1 MLLSPSRKRSNTNFT
16 VEQIAKR
23 LDDRSEGLTE
33 SGAVV
38 SYRRAMQQAT
48 VWACVRIIS
57 ESIASLPIELV
68 RKNADGTIEPVT
80 GHPALD
86 LLHTPNDWQ
95 TCHEFIQQNVIW
107 VELRGNG
114 YAYKVRDG
122 GGRVRRLMPIS
133 EDYVDVEQ
141 LGDWSLEYYIG
152 SEHPQVSGKFGP
164 DRIMHWRNFALDS
177 YKGLST
183 IGYAREAVGL
193 ALQTETHGARLFRQ
207 GAQGGLTLE
216 HPGKLSDEAFARLK
230 ESVRTDWEGARNAWR
245 TKILEEGMKVGN
257 LGMTNEDSQ
266 FLETRKFQKEEIA
279 SLFGVPMFLL
289 NSENTTTWGTGLEQ
303 ITKSF
308 IRFTLGPRLSRIS
321 QLFAHELLLPNERR
335 NLMFRFNTDSFTL
348 GDFKERMDG
357 YRSGIESGVMN
368 PNEARAK
375 EGMNPRE
382 NGNVYRKPV
391 NIDIEGQSHGQD
403 DEEALP

>member
-1 MLLSPSRKRSNTNFT
+1 MLLSPRNKRNTTFSVEEISRRI
-16 VEQIAKR
+16 E
-23 LDDRSEGLTE
+23 DRSEGLTE

-57 ESIASLPIELV
+57 ESIASLPIELI
-68 RKNADGTIEPVT
+68 RKNRDGTVEPVT
-80 GHPALD
+80 EHPALD
-86 LLHTPNDWQ
+86 VLHMPNDWQ

-107 VELRGNG
+107 TELRGNG
-114 YAYKVRDG
+114 YAYKVKDG
-122 GGRVRRLMPIS
+122 QGRVRRLMPIS

-141 LGDWSLEYYIG
+141 LGDWSLEYFVG
-152 SEHPQVSGKFGP
+152 AEHPQVSGKFGP

-207 GAQGGLTLE
+207 GAQGGLVLE
-216 HPGKLSDEAFARLK
+216 HPAVLNDEAYNRLK
-230 ESVRTDWEGARNAWR
+230 QSVKLEWEGAQNAFK
-245 TKILEEGMKVGN
+245 TKILEEGMKVSN
-257 LGMTNEDSQ
+257 LSMTNEDSQ

-279 SLFGVPMFLL
+279 SLFGVPSFLL
-289 NSENTTTWGTGLEQ
+289 NSSEKSTTWGSGLEQ

-308 IRFTLGPRLSRIS
+308 IRFTLGPRLNRIS
-321 QLFAHELLLPNERR
+321 QTLAHELLLPNEQR
-335 NLMFRFNTDSFTL
+335 NLMFRFNTDAFTL

-357 YRSGIESGVMN
+357 YRAGIESGVIN
-368 PNEARAK
+368 PNEARQK

-382 NGNVYRKPV
+382 NGNEYRKPV
-391 NIDIEGQSHGQD
+391 NISIEG
-403 DEEALP
+403 EESEQ